1 MINDILFFHLY
12 PSYNAHSITVPAP
25 IRILLGESHI
35 RSENGKYPEFDYNI
49 HGNNTCI
56 LDGI

>member
-1 MINDILFFHLY
+1 MYTLATLHSLLPFHLRSAY
-12 PSYNAHSITVPAP
+12 YTPLVIVFS
-25 IRILLGESHI
+25 GESHI
-35 RSENGKYPEFDYNI
+35 RSEHGKYPEFDYNI

>member
-1 MINDILFFHLY
+1 MHSLLPFHLRSAY
-12 PSYNAHSITVPAP
+12 YTPLVIVFS
-25 IRILLGESHI
+25 GESHI
-35 RSENGKYPEFDYNI
+35 RGEHGKYPEFDYNI